1 MAGKYVLY
9 PVAQHERNVIG
20 ANVSSVLEAA
30 PPAAIPGP
38 SPTPARTIMPVLL
51 GISLCHMLND
61 MMQVLLPAIYPLLK
75 GGFHL
80 DFAQIGLIT
89 LVYQVTGSLLQPL
102 IGLYTDAKP
111 VPFSLPVGMTITM
124 TGIIGL
130 ALATSYLE
138 LLFGAALL
146 GVGSAI
152 FHPESSRIARAA
164 AGSRFGFAQSIFQV
178 GGNFGQSLGPLLAAF
193 FILPR
198 GRESMAWFAIAALVG
213 ISILSALS
221 VWSRRHGRAKP
232 RARVV
237 VENRLP
243 PAAVRLTIILLI
255 TLMVSK
261 FVYLASFNS
270 YYIFYLIHRFPPSD
284 HRSER
289 RRVSDG
295 HHDVAGDHHH
305 EDPRQQLVDEG
316 GTGSP
321 AHRERPEPLEDD
333 PGPEHDH
340 DRGADEDGVELLAG
354 VELVRAVGGDGTSAE
369 GAEPAQLVAAPAVEA
384 ADVVAKARAPRTGEA
399 DAERH
404 GKRDACPDVDLRDE
418 GSAADDA
425 LDRGEVERERRRDE
439 NPEQKGVRPVRQP
452 LDGVEARERDRA
464 DRASLRGWS
473 CAGWAPTKGVGPAH
487 SIGASLRPFDAPTQA
502 FTA

>member
-1 MAGKYVLY
+1 
-9 PVAQHERNVIG
+9 
-20 ANVSSVLEAA
+20 
-30 PPAAIPGP
+30 
-38 SPTPARTIMPVLL
+38 MPVLL

-89 LVYQVTGSLLQPL
+89 LVYQVTGSLLQPM

-130 ALATSYLE
+130 ALATSYPE

-198 GRESMAWFAIAALVG
+198 GRASMAWFAIAALVG

-237 VENRLP
+237 VANSLSP
-243 PAAVRLTIILLI
+243 GAVRLTIILLI

-270 YYIFYLIHRFPPSD
+270 YYIFYLIHRFHLSIRTAQIDLFIFLGAAALGTLIGGPIGD
-284 HRSER
+284 RIGR
-289 RRVSDG
+289 RAVIRVSILG
-295 HHDVAGDHHH
+295 VLPFTLALPYVGLTATILLSVMIGLILSSAFSAI
-305 EDPRQQLVDEG
+305 LVYA
-316 GTGSP
+316 T
-321 AHRERPEPLEDD
+321 
-333 PGPEHDH
+333 
-340 DRGADEDGVELLAG
+340 ELLPGRIGAVSGLFFGLAFGIAG
-354 VELVRAVGGDGTSAE
+354 I
-369 GAEPAQLVAAPAVEA
+369 GAAGLGVM
-384 ADVVAKARAPRTGEA
+384 ADHT
-399 DAERH
+399 
-404 GKRDACPDVDLRDE
+404 
-418 GSAADDA
+418 
-425 LDRGEVERERRRDE
+425 
-439 NPEQKGVRPVRQP
+439 
-452 LDGVEARERDRA
+452 
-464 DRASLRGWS
+464 
-473 CAGWAPTKGVGPAH
+473 
-487 SIGASLRPFDAPTQA
+487 SIGAVYRLCA
-502 FTA
+502 FLPLLGVAALFLPELKHKVS

>member
-237 VENRLP
+237 VDTGLS

-270 YYIFYLIHRFPPSD
+270 YYIFYLIHRFHLSIRAAQIDLFIFLGAAAVGTLIGGPIGD
-284 HRSER
+284 RIGR
-289 RRVSDG
+289 RAVIRVSILG
-295 HHDVAGDHHH
+295 VLPFTLALPYVGLTATILLSVMIGLILSSAFSAI
-305 EDPRQQLVDEG
+305 LVYA
-316 GTGSP
+316 T
-321 AHRERPEPLEDD
+321 
-333 PGPEHDH
+333 
-340 DRGADEDGVELLAG
+340 ELLPG
-354 VELVRAVGGDGTSAE
+354 R
-369 GAEPAQLVAAPAVEA
+369 
-384 ADVVAKARAPRTGEA
+384 
-399 DAERH
+399 
-404 GKRDACPDVDLRDE
+404 
-418 GSAADDA
+418 
-425 LDRGEVERERRRDE
+425 
-439 NPEQKGVRPVRQP
+439 
-452 LDGVEARERDRA
+452 
-464 DRASLRGWS
+464 
-473 CAGWAPTKGVGPAH
+473 
-487 SIGASLRPFDAPTQA
+487 IGAVSGLFFGLAFGIAGIGAAGLGVMADMTSITAVYQLCAFLPLLGIAALFLPELRA
-502 FTA
+502 

>member
-1 MAGKYVLY
+1 
-9 PVAQHERNVIG
+9 
-20 ANVSSVLEAA
+20 
-30 PPAAIPGP
+30 
-38 SPTPARTIMPVLL
+38 MPVLL

-89 LVYQVTGSLLQPL
+89 LVYQVTGSLLQPM

-124 TGIIGL
+124 IGIIGL
-130 ALATSYLE
+130 ALATSYPE

-198 GRESMAWFAIAALVG
+198 GRASMAWFAIAALVG

-237 VENRLP
+237 VANSLSP
-243 PAAVRLTIILLI
+243 GAVRLTIILLI

-270 YYIFYLIHRFPPSD
+270 YYIFYLIHRFHLSIRTAQIDLFIFLGAAALGTLIGGPIGD
-284 HRSER
+284 RIGR
-289 RRVSDG
+289 RAVIRVSILG
-295 HHDVAGDHHH
+295 VLPFTLALPYVGLTATILLSVMIGLILSSAFSAI
-305 EDPRQQLVDEG
+305 LVYA
-316 GTGSP
+316 T
-321 AHRERPEPLEDD
+321 
-333 PGPEHDH
+333 
-340 DRGADEDGVELLAG
+340 ELLPGRIGAVSGLFFGLAFGIAG
-354 VELVRAVGGDGTSAE
+354 I
-369 GAEPAQLVAAPAVEA
+369 GAAGLGVM
-384 ADVVAKARAPRTGEA
+384 ADHT
-399 DAERH
+399 
-404 GKRDACPDVDLRDE
+404 
-418 GSAADDA
+418 
-425 LDRGEVERERRRDE
+425 
-439 NPEQKGVRPVRQP
+439 
-452 LDGVEARERDRA
+452 
-464 DRASLRGWS
+464 
-473 CAGWAPTKGVGPAH
+473 
-487 SIGASLRPFDAPTQA
+487 SIGAVYRLCA
-502 FTA
+502 FLPLLGVAALFLPELKHKVS